1 MPSKHAK
8 TLDDAT
14 FALLLSKVRQRGN
27 HRVLMLLLSYKAGL
41 RAQEI
46 AGMTWGNVRTPTGD
60 IRNDE
65 IYVPARIAKG
75 KKEARVPMHPLIYA
89 ELVVLH
95 STLKNK
101 PKDDAPMFTGK
112 SCGGCMS
119 ANSVTVWF
127 HRLYAECGLE
137 GCSSHSG
144 RRTFI
149 TNLARQAGSQQCSLR
164 DVQVLARHADVRTT
178 EKYIDISPNLR
189 RLVGSI

>member
-8 TLDDAT
+8 TLDEAA
-14 FALLLSKVRQRGN
+14 FALLLARVRERGN
-27 HRVLMLLLSYKAGL
+27 YKVLMLLLSYKAGL

-46 AGMTWGNVRTPTGD
+46 AGMTWGNVKKPTGE

-65 IYVPARIAKG
+65 IYIPSRIAKG
-75 KKEARVPMHPLIYA
+75 KREARVPMHPMIFA
-89 ELVVLH
+89 ELVVIA
-95 STLKNK
+95 STLKVK
-101 PKDDAPMFTGK
+101 PKDDTPLFPGKATGGTV
-112 SCGGCMS
+112 SP
-119 ANSVTVWF
+119 NSVTVWF
-127 HRLYAECGLE
+127 HRLYAELGLE

-149 TNLARQAGSQQCSLR
+149 TNLARNAGNQQCSLR
-164 DVQVLARHADVRTT
+164 DVQALARHADIRTT